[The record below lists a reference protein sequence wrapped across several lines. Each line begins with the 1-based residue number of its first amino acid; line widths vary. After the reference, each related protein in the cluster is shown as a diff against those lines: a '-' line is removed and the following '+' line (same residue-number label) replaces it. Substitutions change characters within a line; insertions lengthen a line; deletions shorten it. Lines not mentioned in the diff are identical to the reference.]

1 VSQLAVDVA
10 RLPRARR
17 RALGAPALSSGLALG
32 YLSVI
37 VLVPLAA
44 LSVKGAQ
51 GGWHHFWQVAWNP
64 ESKAALELT
73 LGLAAAVVAINAV
86 TGTALAWTLVRDE
99 FRGKGIVDTLIDLPF
114 ALPTI
119 VAGLTL
125 LALYGP
131 TGGLGINVAYTRWGV
146 LMALLFV
153 TLPFVVRTV
162 QPVLIELDR
171 EMEEAAASLGAG
183 KITIFRR
190 IVFPHLLPAL
200 LSGVALAFAR
210 AIGEF
215 GAVIL
220 ISGNLPFKTE
230 VASLYA
236 FQRLNSGDEQGAAAL
251 AMLLLVISLGIL
263 LAIGG
268 LRRWAVR
275 HDR

>member
-1 VSQLAVDVA
+1 M
-10 RLPRARR
+10 PRARR
-17 RALGAPALSSGLALG
+17 RALGTPLLSSGLALT

-37 VLVPLAA
+37 VLIPLAA
-44 LSVKGAQ
+44 LVAQGEQ

-64 ESKAALELT
+64 ESRAALKLT
-73 LGLAAAVVAINAV
+73 LALALAVAGINAV
-86 TGTALAWTLVRDE
+86 AGTALAWTLVRDE
-99 FRGKGIVDTLIDLPF
+99 FPGKRFVNALIDLPF

-131 TGGLGINVAYTRWGV
+131 NSAVGIDAAYTRWGV

-183 KITIFRR
+183 PLTIVRR

-220 ISGNLPFKTE
+220 IAGNLPFKTE
-230 VASLYA
+230 VASLYV
-236 FQRLNSGDEQGAAAL
+236 FQRLNAGDTQGAAAL
-251 AMLLLVISLGIL
+251 AVLLLVISLVVL
-263 LAIGG
+263 LGIGG
-268 LRRWAVR
+268 LRRWATR